1 MDLWGKDGTK
11 ISIMGHEWDII
22 AHMNFAEI
30 YMHEISNELIIQ
42 KKTHALGRSLMIF
55 KMPASRN

>member
-1 MDLWGKDGTK
+1 MGQGWDK

-30 YMHEISNELIIQ
+30 YMH
-42 KKTHALGRSLMIF
+42 
-55 KMPASRN
+55 

>member
-1 MDLWGKDGTK
+1 MGKDGTK

-30 YMHEISNELIIQ
+30 HMH
-42 KKTHALGRSLMIF
+42 
-55 KMPASRN
+55 